1 MNKISVYCLKWGD
14 KYDRKFVVDLKSA
27 LEKYLTVDYDFKC
40 YTDKP
45 ETTYDIPVK
54 YDFLKG
60 VWHKIALLEFSGPS
74 LYFDL
79 DIKINDNINFLAK
92 DFKDFTVIDS
102 QPWKETQDNFLKINF
117 DFKFKLFGNTFL
129 NTSIMR
135 WSNSSDICKY
145 FLSNKDKFL
154 VDYQATDRFIYNE
167 KLPYKYFKTDKI
179 SSWKEKKNNTIIL
192 YNGFYK

>member
-1 MNKISVYCLKWGD
+1 MNVYCLKWGV
-14 KYDRKFVVDLKSA
+14 KYNRKFVEDLKSA
-27 LEKYLTVDYDFKC
+27 LEKHLTVDYDFKC
-40 YTDKP
+40 YTDTP

-60 VWHKIALLEFSGPS
+60 VWHKIALLEFTGPS

-79 DIKINDNINFLAK
+79 DIKINDNINFLAT

-102 QPWKETQDNFLKINF
+102 RPWKKTPSKASF
-117 DFKFKLFGNTFL
+117 DFKFKLFNNTFI

-135 WSNSSDICKY
+135 WSNSPDICKY
-145 FLSNKDKFL
+145 FLTNKEKFIE
-154 VDYQATDRFIYNE
+154 DYRATDRFIYNE
-167 KLPYKYFKTDKI
+167 KLSYKHFITDKI
-179 SSWKEKKNNTIIL
+179 SSWKEKKENTIVL

>member
-1 MNKISVYCLKWGD
+1 MNKITVYCLKWGV
-14 KYDRKFVVDLKSA
+14 KYNRKFVEDLKSA
-27 LEKYLTVDYDFKC
+27 LEKHLTVDYDFKC
-40 YTDKP
+40 YTDTP

-60 VWHKIALLEFSGPS
+60 VWHKIALLEFTGPS

-79 DIKINDNINFLAK
+79 DIKINDNINFLAT

-102 QPWKETQDNFLKINF
+102 RPWKKTPSKASF
-117 DFKFKLFGNTFL
+117 DFKFKLFNNTFI

-145 FLSNKDKFL
+145 FLTNKEKFIE
-154 VDYQATDRFIYNE
+154 DYRATDRFIYNE
-167 KLPYKYFKTDKI
+167 KLSYKHFITDKI
-179 SSWKEKKNNTIIL
+179 SSWKEKKENTIVL

>member
-1 MNKISVYCLKWGD
+1 MNKINVYCLKWGV
-14 KYDRKFVVDLKSA
+14 KYNRKFVEDLKSA
-27 LEKYLTVDYDFKC
+27 LEKHLTVDYDFKC
-40 YTDKP
+40 YTDTP

-60 VWHKIALLEFSGPS
+60 VWHKIALLEFTGPS

-79 DIKINDNINFLAK
+79 DIKINDNIDFLAT

-102 QPWKETQDNFLKINF
+102 RPWKKTPSKASF
-117 DFKFKLFGNTFL
+117 DFKFKLFNNTFI

-145 FLSNKDKFL
+145 FLTNKEKFIE
-154 VDYQATDRFIYNE
+154 DYGATDRFIYNE
-167 KLPYKYFKTDKI
+167 KLSYKHFNTDKI
-179 SSWKEKKNNTIIL
+179 SSWKEKKENTIVL

>member
-1 MNKISVYCLKWGD
+1 MNKMNVYCLKWGV
-14 KYDRKFVVDLKSA
+14 KYNRKFVEDLKSA
-27 LEKYLTVDYDFKC
+27 LEKHLTVDYDFKC
-40 YTDKP
+40 YTDTP

-60 VWHKIALLEFSGPS
+60 VWHKIALLEFTGPS

-79 DIKINDNINFLAK
+79 DIKINDNINFLAT

-102 QPWKETQDNFLKINF
+102 RPWKKTPSKASF
-117 DFKFKLFGNTFL
+117 DFKFKLFNNTFI

-145 FLSNKDKFL
+145 FLTNKEKFIE
-154 VDYQATDRFIYNE
+154 DYRATDRFIYNE
-167 KLPYKYFKTDKI
+167 KLSYKHFITDKI
-179 SSWKEKKNNTIIL
+179 SSWKEKKENTIVL

>member
-1 MNKISVYCLKWGD
+1 MNKTTVYCLKWGV
-14 KYDRKFVVDLKSA
+14 KYNRKFVEDLKSA
-27 LEKYLTVDYDFKC
+27 LEKHLTVDYDFKC
-40 YTDKP
+40 YTDTP

-60 VWHKIALLEFSGPS
+60 VWHKIALLEFTGPS

-79 DIKINDNINFLAK
+79 DIKINDNINFLAT

-102 QPWKETQDNFLKINF
+102 RPWKKTPSKASF
-117 DFKFKLFGNTFL
+117 DFKFKLFNNTL
-129 NTSIMR
+129 INTSIMR

-145 FLSNKDKFL
+145 FLTNKEKFIE
-154 VDYQATDRFIYNE
+154 DYGATDRFIYNE
-167 KLPYKYFKTDKI
+167 KLSYKHFITDKI
-179 SSWKEKKNNTIIL
+179 SSWKEKKENTIVL

>member
-1 MNKISVYCLKWGD
+1 MNKITVYCLKWGV
-14 KYDRKFVVDLKSA
+14 KYNRKFVEDLKSA
-27 LEKYLTVDYDFKC
+27 LEKHLTVDYDFKC
-40 YTDKP
+40 YTDTP

-54 YDFLKG
+54 YDYLTG
-60 VWHKIALLEFSGPS
+60 VWHKIALLEFTGPS

-79 DIKINDNINFLAK
+79 DIKINDNINFLAT

-102 QPWKETQDNFLKINF
+102 RPWKKTPSKASF
-117 DFKFKLFGNTFL
+117 DFKFKLFNNTFI

-145 FLSNKDKFL
+145 FLTNKEKFIE
-154 VDYQATDRFIYNE
+154 DYRATDRFIYNE
-167 KLPYKYFKTDKI
+167 KLSYKHFITDKI
-179 SSWKEKKNNTIIL
+179 SSWKEKKENTIVL

>member
-1 MNKISVYCLKWGD
+1 MNKMNVYCLKWGV
-14 KYDRKFVVDLKSA
+14 KYNRKFVEDLKSA
-27 LEKYLTVDYDFKC
+27 LEKHLTVDYDFKC
-40 YTDKP
+40 YTDTP

-54 YDFLKG
+54 YDFLTG
-60 VWHKIALLEFSGPS
+60 VWHKIALLEFTGPS

-79 DIKINDNINFLAK
+79 DIKINDNINFLAT

-102 QPWKETQDNFLKINF
+102 RPWKKTPSKASF
-117 DFKFKLFGNTFL
+117 DFKFKLFNNTFI

-145 FLSNKDKFL
+145 FLTNKEKFIE
-154 VDYQATDRFIYNE
+154 DYRATDRFIYNE
-167 KLPYKYFKTDKI
+167 KLSYKHFITDKI
-179 SSWKEKKNNTIIL
+179 SSWKEKKENTIVL

>member
-1 MNKISVYCLKWGD
+1 MNKITVYCLKWGV
-14 KYDRKFVVDLKSA
+14 KYNRKFVEDLKSA
-27 LEKYLTVDYDFKC
+27 LEKHLTVDYDFKC
-40 YTDKP
+40 YTDTP

-60 VWHKIALLEFSGPS
+60 VWHKIALLEFTGPS

-79 DIKINDNINFLAK
+79 DIKINDNIDFLAT

-102 QPWKETQDNFLKINF
+102 SPWKKTPSTASF
-117 DFKFKLFGNTFL
+117 DFKFKLFNNTL
-129 NTSIMR
+129 INTSIMR

-145 FLSNKDKFL
+145 FLTNKEKFIE
-154 VDYQATDRFIYNE
+154 DYGATDRFIYNE
-167 KLPYKYFKTDKI
+167 KLSYKHFITDKI
-179 SSWKEKKNNTIIL
+179 SSWKEKKENTIVL

>member
-1 MNKISVYCLKWGD
+1 MNKTTVYCLKWGV
-14 KYDRKFVVDLKSA
+14 KYNRKFVEDLKSA
-27 LEKYLTVDYDFKC
+27 LEKHLTVDYDFKC
-40 YTDKP
+40 YTDTP

-60 VWHKIALLEFSGPS
+60 VWHKIALLEFTGPS

-79 DIKINDNINFLAK
+79 DIKINDNIDFLAT

-102 QPWKETQDNFLKINF
+102 RPWKKTPSKASF
-117 DFKFKLFGNTFL
+117 DFKFKLFNNTL
-129 NTSIMR
+129 INTSIMR

-145 FLSNKDKFL
+145 FLTNKEKFIE
-154 VDYQATDRFIYNE
+154 DYGATDRFIYNE
-167 KLPYKYFKTDKI
+167 KLSYKHFITDKI
-179 SSWKEKKNNTIIL
+179 SSWKEKKENTIVL

>member
-1 MNKISVYCLKWGD
+1 MDKITVYCLKWGV
-14 KYDRKFVVDLKSA
+14 KYNRKFVEDLKSA
-27 LEKYLTVDYDFKC
+27 LEKHLTVDYDFKC
-40 YTDKP
+40 YTDTP

-60 VWHKIALLEFSGPS
+60 VWHKIALLEFTGPS

-79 DIKINDNINFLAK
+79 DIKINDNINFLAT

-102 QPWKETQDNFLKINF
+102 RPWKKTPSKASF
-117 DFKFKLFGNTFL
+117 DFKFKLFNNTFI

-145 FLSNKDKFL
+145 FLTNKEKFIG
-154 VDYQATDRFIYNE
+154 DYGATDRFIYNE
-167 KLPYKYFKTDKI
+167 KLSYKHFITDKI
-179 SSWKEKKNNTIIL
+179 SSWKEKKENTIVL

>member
-1 MNKISVYCLKWGD
+1 MNKITVYCLKWGV
-14 KYDRKFVVDLKSA
+14 KYNRKFVEDLKSA
-27 LEKYLTVDYDFKC
+27 LEKHLTVDYDFKC
-40 YTDKP
+40 YTDTP

-54 YDFLKG
+54 YEFLKG
-60 VWHKIALLEFSGPS
+60 VWHKIALLEFIGPS

-79 DIKINDNINFLAK
+79 DIKINDNIDFLAT

-102 QPWKETQDNFLKINF
+102 RPWKKTPSKASF
-117 DFKFKLFGNTFL
+117 DFKFKLFNNTFI

-145 FLSNKDKFL
+145 FLTNKEKFIEN
-154 VDYQATDRFIYNE
+154 YGATDRFIYNE
-167 KLPYKYFKTDKI
+167 KLSYKHFITDKI
-179 SSWKEKKNNTIIL
+179 SSWKEKKENTIVL

>member
-1 MNKISVYCLKWGD
+1 MNVYCLKWGV
-14 KYDRKFVVDLKSA
+14 KYNRKFVEDLKSA
-27 LEKYLTVDYDFKC
+27 LEKHLTVDYDFKC
-40 YTDKP
+40 YTDTP

-54 YDFLKG
+54 YDFLTG
-60 VWHKIALLEFSGPS
+60 VWHKIALLEFTGPS

-79 DIKINDNINFLAK
+79 DIKINDNINFLAT

-102 QPWKETQDNFLKINF
+102 RPWKKTPSKASF
-117 DFKFKLFGNTFL
+117 DFKFKLFNNTFI

-145 FLSNKDKFL
+145 FLTNKEKFIE
-154 VDYQATDRFIYNE
+154 DYRATDRFIYNE
-167 KLPYKYFKTDKI
+167 KLSYKHFITDKI
-179 SSWKEKKNNTIIL
+179 SSWKEKKENTIVL

>member
-1 MNKISVYCLKWGD
+1 MNKMNVYCLKWGV
-14 KYDRKFVVDLKSA
+14 KYNRKFVEDLKSA
-27 LEKYLTVDYDFKC
+27 LEKHLTVDYDFKC
-40 YTDKP
+40 YTDTP

-54 YDFLKG
+54 YDFLTG
-60 VWHKIALLEFSGPS
+60 VWHKIALLEFTGPS

-79 DIKINDNINFLAK
+79 DIRINDNINFLAT

-102 QPWKETQDNFLKINF
+102 RPWKKTPSKASF
-117 DFKFKLFGNTFL
+117 DFKFKLFNNTFI

-145 FLSNKDKFL
+145 FLTNKEKFIE
-154 VDYQATDRFIYNE
+154 DYRATDRFIYNE
-167 KLPYKYFKTDKI
+167 KLSYKHFITDKI
-179 SSWKEKKNNTIIL
+179 SSWKEKKENTIVL

>member
-1 MNKISVYCLKWGD
+1 MNKTTVYCLKWGV
-14 KYDRKFVVDLKSA
+14 KYNRKFVEDLKSA
-27 LEKYLTVDYDFKC
+27 LEKHLTVDYDFKC
-40 YTDKP
+40 YTDTP

-60 VWHKIALLEFSGPS
+60 VWHKIALLEFTGPS

-79 DIKINDNINFLAK
+79 DIKINNNIDFLAT

-102 QPWKETQDNFLKINF
+102 RPWKKTPSKASF
-117 DFKFKLFGNTFL
+117 DFKFKLFNNTL
-129 NTSIMR
+129 INTSIMR

-145 FLSNKDKFL
+145 FLTNKEKFIE
-154 VDYQATDRFIYNE
+154 DYGATDRFIYNE
-167 KLPYKYFKTDKI
+167 KLSYKHFITDKI
-179 SSWKEKKNNTIIL
+179 SSWKEKKENTIVL

>member
-1 MNKISVYCLKWGD
+1 MNKTTVYCLKWGV
-14 KYDRKFVVDLKSA
+14 KYNRKFVEDLKSA
-27 LEKYLTVDYDFKC
+27 LQKHLTVDYDFKC
-40 YTDKP
+40 YTDTP

-60 VWHKIALLEFSGPS
+60 VWHKIALLEFTGPS

-79 DIKINDNINFLAK
+79 DIKINDNIDFLAT

-102 QPWKETQDNFLKINF
+102 RPWKKTPSKASF
-117 DFKFKLFGNTFL
+117 DFKFKLFNNTL
-129 NTSIMR
+129 INTSIMR

-145 FLSNKDKFL
+145 FLTNKEKFIE
-154 VDYQATDRFIYNE
+154 DYGATDRFIYNE
-167 KLPYKYFKTDKI
+167 KLSYKHFITDKI
-179 SSWKEKKNNTIIL
+179 SSWKEKKENTIVL

>member
-1 MNKISVYCLKWGD
+1 MNKTTVYCLKWGV
-14 KYDRKFVVDLKSA
+14 KYNRKFVEDLKSA
-27 LEKYLTVDYDFKC
+27 LQKHLTVDYDFKC
-40 YTDKP
+40 YTDTP

-60 VWHKIALLEFSGPS
+60 VWHKIALLEFTGPS

-79 DIKINDNINFLAK
+79 DIKINDNIDFLAT

-102 QPWKETQDNFLKINF
+102 RPWKKTPSKASF
-117 DFKFKLFGNTFL
+117 DFKFKLFNNTL
-129 NTSIMR
+129 INTSIMR

-145 FLSNKDKFL
+145 FLTNKEKFIE
-154 VDYQATDRFIYNE
+154 DYGATDRFIFNE
-167 KLPYKYFKTDKI
+167 KLSYKHFITDKI
-179 SSWKEKKNNTIIL
+179 SSWKEKKENIIVL

>member
-1 MNKISVYCLKWGD
+1 
-14 KYDRKFVVDLKSA
+14 
-27 LEKYLTVDYDFKC
+27 VDYDFKC
-40 YTDKP
+40 YTDTP

-60 VWHKIALLEFSGPS
+60 VWHKIALLEFTGPS

-79 DIKINDNINFLAK
+79 DIKINDNINFLAT

-102 QPWKETQDNFLKINF
+102 RPWKKTPSKASF
-117 DFKFKLFGNTFL
+117 DFKFKLFNNTFI

-145 FLSNKDKFL
+145 FLTNKEKFIE
-154 VDYQATDRFIYNE
+154 DYRATDRFIYNE
-167 KLPYKYFKTDKI
+167 KLSYKHFITDKI
-179 SSWKEKKNNTIIL
+179 SSWKEKKENTIVL

>member
-1 MNKISVYCLKWGD
+1 MNKITVYCLKWGV
-14 KYDRKFVVDLKSA
+14 KYNRKFVEDLKSA
-27 LEKYLTVDYDFKC
+27 LEKHLTVDYDFKC
-40 YTDKP
+40 YTDTP

-60 VWHKIALLEFSGPS
+60 VWHKIALLEFTGPS

-79 DIKINDNINFLAK
+79 DIKINDNIDFLAT

-102 QPWKETQDNFLKINF
+102 RPWKKTPSKASF
-117 DFKFKLFGNTFL
+117 DFKFKLFNNTL
-129 NTSIMR
+129 INTSIMR

-145 FLSNKDKFL
+145 FLTNKEKFIE
-154 VDYQATDRFIYNE
+154 DYGATDRFIYNE
-167 KLPYKYFKTDKI
+167 KLSYKHFITDKI
-179 SSWKEKKNNTIIL
+179 SSWKEKKENTIVL

>member
-1 MNKISVYCLKWGD
+1 MNVYCLKWGV
-14 KYDRKFVVDLKSA
+14 KYNRKFVEDLKSA
-27 LEKYLTVDYDFKC
+27 LEKHLTVDYDFKC
-40 YTDKP
+40 YTDTP

-60 VWHKIALLEFSGPS
+60 VWHKIALLEFTGPS

-79 DIKINDNINFLAK
+79 DIKINDNINFLAT

-102 QPWKETQDNFLKINF
+102 RPWKKTPSKASF
-117 DFKFKLFGNTFL
+117 DFKFKLFNNTFI

-145 FLSNKDKFL
+145 FLTNKEKFIE
-154 VDYQATDRFIYNE
+154 DYRATDRFIYNE
-167 KLPYKYFKTDKI
+167 KLSYKHFITDKI
-179 SSWKEKKNNTIIL
+179 SSWKEKKENTIVL